1 MKTKK
6 IISWLVVM
14 CLMLSLFAVPTYATE
29 QQFDISANGDGSIMA
44 TFNSETGVLD
54 ITGSGKTKHYT
65 DSPFAGLLSSIKTIN
80 VGEGITLLGSNLFY
94 IQSYSG
100 DSIKNVESVSL
111 PSTLTEISTQAFRL
125 LGYNSFLEELTLPTN
140 LKYIQDY
147 AFYDSSIST
156 IVNLSEES
164 QSIKSN
170 AFSSVG
176 IPTNSLVVKL
186 YSTNTGMLDYIENE
200 INDKVKEV
208 IYLDE
213 SQSNLVTFD
222 FSENGDGSIIGTYN
236 PDTKTLDIEGTGEMK
251 RYTTGTSIVS
261 QLQDVE
267 VINIHEGITDVNN
280 CFGYDGT
287 NYFKNLKE
295 LNLPTTLKY
304 IGQYA
309 FYNVGWTV
317 DEIVFPMEN
326 MHFDRNSVTGAFT
339 SITFL
344 SKNASIPGA
353 GCMSLKSG
361 GKVYLW
367 KSATNRPLGIGPT
380 YVYFDDM
387 ANSGTLDNGI
397 TWSYDS
403 STGTLTF
410 DGEGEIP
417 TYSTDAETPWYGT
430 GIAYNPSSYVFGS
443 GITGIGSAFAGMGG
457 ASKNYGSGTTIY
469 APGSLSNA
477 ISSALPNATIEDIG
491 SLDSTGGDNSN
502 DTTETGIWVY
512 VDNEEVEFPDVKPRV
527 NFGVVYAPLRFINED
542 LGADVYW
549 NQSEHYATIVKTEN
563 GKTVSI
569 VLKPNSSSMW
579 VNGQEYTEDELGLG
593 ATVLLEN
600 GRLLLPGRAIV
611 KAWETVQFRAVYT
624 ATSYRDYY
632 YINETTDEP
641 VDEKIETEDST
652 PELTENDKLITED
665 NQTDVLSGYG
675 DTKILVNAESTFFY
689 VSTPVLIPVSV
700 NKMGEVT
707 IPTDLYI
714 ENKCAWGPIVVEEIE
729 FIKANGWELKEFDTY
744 DFKNALAD
752 SKYIGLEINSVSVN
766 ADGSVDMND
775 SLSSTILYQS
785 KKQITFDAKIPAQR
799 TALKEI
805 CAGIIFTV
813 DFDKYGE

>member
-1 MKTKK
+1 MKIKK
-6 IISWLVVM
+6 IVSLLVTM
-14 CLMLSLFAVPTYATE
+14 CLMLSLFAVPSYAAE
-29 QQFDISANGDGSIMA
+29 QQFDISANEDGSIIA
-44 TFNSETGVLD
+44 TFNSETGELN
-54 ITGSGKTKHYT
+54 ITGKGKTKHYT
-65 DSPFAGLLSSIKTIN
+65 DSPFAGLLSSIKSIS

-111 PSTLTEISTQAFRL
+111 PSTLTEISSQAFRL
-125 LGYNSFLEELTLPTN
+125 LGYNNTLKELILPAN
-140 LKYIQDY
+140 LKYIQSY
-147 AFYDSSIST
+147 AFYDSSISS
-156 IVNLSEES
+156 IINLSTES
-164 QSIKSN
+164 QSVKSN
-170 AFSSVG
+170 AFTSVG
-176 IPTNSLVVKL
+176 IPTDSLVVRL
-186 YSTNTGMLDYIENE
+186 YSTNTGMIEYIENE
-200 INDKVKEV
+200 ISDKVKEI

-213 SQSNLVTFD
+213 PQSNLITFD

-236 PDTKTLDIEGTGEMK
+236 PDTKTLDIEGTGAMK
-251 RYTTGTSIVS
+251 RYTTGTSPVS
-261 QLQDVE
+261 QLVDVE
-267 VINIHEGITDVNN
+267 VINIHEGITEVRD

-295 LNLPTTLKY
+295 LNLPTTLTY

-309 FYNVGWTV
+309 FHNVGWTV
-317 DEIVFPMEN
+317 DEIVFPMDRVQ
-326 MHFDRNSVTGAFT
+326 FDRNSVTGAFT
-339 SITFL
+339 SIIFL
-344 SKNASIPGA
+344 SKNASMPGA
-353 GCMSLKSG
+353 SCMSLKSG

-367 KSATNRPLGIGPT
+367 KTPATIDLLGKGPT

-387 ANSGTLDNGI
+387 VNSGTLDNGI

-469 APGSLSNA
+469 APASLSSA
-477 ISSALPNATIEDIG
+477 ISSALPNATIESTG
-491 SLDSTGGDNSN
+491 STGGDDSD
-502 DTTETGIWVY
+502 DTSETGIWVY
-512 VDNEEVEFPDVKPRV
+512 VDNDEVEFPDVQPRV

-542 LGADVYW
+542 LGAEVYW

-563 GKTVSI
+563 GKTVHV
-569 VLKPNSSSMW
+569 VLRPNSSSMW

-611 KAWETVQFRAVYT
+611 KAWETVQFRADYT

-652 PELTENDKLITED
+652 PELTDNDKLITED
-665 NQTDVLSGYG
+665 NQTEVLSGYG
-675 DTKILVNAESTFFY
+675 DTKILVNAESTFFF

-700 NKMGEVT
+700 DKMGEVT

-714 ENKCAWGPIVVEEIE
+714 ENKCAWGPIVIEEIE
-729 FIKANGWELKEFDTY
+729 FIKANGWEVKEFDTY

-752 SKYIGLEINSVSVN
+752 SKYIGLTINEVVVEE
-766 ADGSVDMND
+766 DGSVDMND
-775 SLSSTILYQS
+775 SLSSSILYQS
-785 KKQITFDAKIPAQR
+785 KKNLIFDAKIPAQR
-799 TALKEI
+799 AALKEI
-805 CAGIIFTV
+805 CAGVIFTV
-813 DFDKYGE
+813 DFDKITE

>member
-14 CLMLSLFAVPTYATE
+14 CLMLSLFAVPTYAA
-29 QQFDISANGDGSIMA
+29 D
-44 TFNSETGVLD
+44 
-54 ITGSGKTKHYT
+54 
-65 DSPFAGLLSSIKTIN
+65 
-80 VGEGITLLGSNLFY
+80 
-94 IQSYSG
+94 
-100 DSIKNVESVSL
+100 
-111 PSTLTEISTQAFRL
+111 TQ
-125 LGYNSFLEELTLPTN
+125 
-140 LKYIQDY
+140 
-147 AFYDSSIST
+147 
-156 IVNLSEES
+156 
-164 QSIKSN
+164 
-170 AFSSVG
+170 
-176 IPTNSLVVKL
+176 
-186 YSTNTGMLDYIENE
+186 
-200 INDKVKEV
+200 
-208 IYLDE
+208 
-213 SQSNLVTFD
+213 TFD

-236 PDTKTLDIEGTGEMK
+236 PDTKTLDIEGTGAIK
-251 RYTTGTSIVS
+251 DYSSGNSIFS
-261 QLQDVE
+261 QMQDVE
-267 VINIHEGITDVNN
+267 VINIGEGITRV
-280 CFGYDGT
+280 GT
-287 NYFKNLKE
+287 MFTYRDRFYSSGWCTNLKE
-295 LNLPTTLKY
+295 LNLPTTLTS

-309 FYNVGWTV
+309 FYNVGATV
-317 DEIVFPMEN
+317 EEIILPMEN
-326 MHFDRNSVTGAFT
+326 LTIGT
-339 SITFL
+339 YGL
-344 SKNASIPGA
+344 
-353 GCMSLKSG
+353 SG
-361 GKVYLW
+361 GFQRIFILGKGTFYSSGSQGYLAKKIDGKAYGW
-367 KSATNRPLGIGPT
+367 KCVDNPFGLYIDE
-380 YVYFDDM
+380 YFDDM

-417 TYSTDAETPWYGT
+417 TYSTDAEAPWYGT

-491 SLDSTGGDNSN
+491 SSGSTGGDNSN
-502 DTTETGIWVY
+502 NTSETGIWVY

-700 NKMGEVT
+700 DKMGEVT

-813 DFDKYGE
+813 DFDKINE

>member
-125 LGYNSFLEELTLPTN
+125 LGYSSYLEELTLPTN

-200 INDKVKEV
+200 ISDKVKEV

-213 SQSNLVTFD
+213 SQSNLITFD

-267 VINIHEGITDVNN
+267 IINIHEGITRVGN

-287 NYFKNLKE
+287 NYFKNIKE
-295 LNLPTTLKY
+295 LNLPDSLIS

-309 FYNVGWTV
+309 FYSPGWLFETIVLPKNLHSVENNAFRGGFVTV
-317 DEIVFPMEN
+317 VILNP
-326 MHFDRNSVTGAFT
+326 TGGALSSSQFT
-339 SITFL
+339 FRSGSD
-344 SKNASIPGA
+344 SK
-353 GCMSLKSG
+353 C
-361 GKVYLW
+361 YCW
-367 KSATNRPLGIGPT
+367 KSANRPLGTGPT

-477 ISSALPNATIEDIG
+477 ISSALPNATIEDISNSG
-491 SLDSTGGDNSN
+491 LTGGDNSD
-502 DTTETGIWVY
+502 DTSETGIWVY
-512 VDNEEVEFPDVKPRV
+512 VDNNEVDFPDVQPRV

-569 VLKPNSSSMW
+569 VLRPNSSSMW

-611 KAWETVQFRAVYT
+611 VLVKQNCNTSVQNFSEKLRIYSTV
-624 ATSYRDYY
+624 S
-632 YINETTDEP
+632 
-641 VDEKIETEDST
+641 
-652 PELTENDKLITED
+652 LT
-665 NQTDVLSGYG
+665 
-675 DTKILVNAESTFFY
+675 
-689 VSTPVLIPVSV
+689 
-700 NKMGEVT
+700 M
-707 IPTDLYI
+707 
-714 ENKCAWGPIVVEEIE
+714 
-729 FIKANGWELKEFDTY
+729 
-744 DFKNALAD
+744 
-752 SKYIGLEINSVSVN
+752 
-766 ADGSVDMND
+766 
-775 SLSSTILYQS
+775 SL
-785 KKQITFDAKIPAQR
+785 
-799 TALKEI
+799 
-805 CAGIIFTV
+805 
-813 DFDKYGE
+813 